1 MSFIKRELLTFIIL
15 ILGVVLLKIA
25 PDLAALLT
33 VPDLSP
39 VLFKI
44 GMGAV
49 VVSVWRWVLRMLMP
63 WFRAHEA
70 WESAIYAKNV
80 AGAICLL
87 SYVLLLMAS
96 WWLAAIQ

>member
-1 MSFIKRELLTFIIL
+1 MNVFKREILTVIIL
-15 ILGVVLLKIA
+15 IIGIALLGVAPGIA
-25 PDLAALLT
+25 LA
-33 VPDLSP
+33 VGIPDLSP

-49 VVSVWRWVLRMLMP
+49 VVSLWRWVLRMLMP

-70 WESAIYAKNV
+70 WESALYAKNT
-80 AGAICLL
+80 AAAICLL

-96 WWLAAIQ
+96 WWLAAVQ